1 MFSFFPSYAESLM
14 ARTLLPQAGDARYG
28 PEVVGLEKHSWQHE
42 QLGKLEQL
50 EHQDQLGHLQ
60 QSLSR
65 SEETGRCVVY
75 IIS

>member
-1 MFSFFPSYAESLM
+1 MLANTM
-14 ARTLLPQAGDARYG
+14 LPQVGDARYG
-28 PEVVGLEKHSWQHE
+28 PEDVGLEKHSWQHE

-65 SEETGRCVVY
+65 SEETVRWVAYFV
-75 IIS
+75 S

>member
-1 MFSFFPSYAESLM
+1 M
-14 ARTLLPQAGDARYG
+14 ARTLLPQGGEARYG
-28 PEVVGLEKHSWQHE
+28 PEIVGLEKHSWQHE

-65 SEETGRCVVY
+65 SEETGRCVAYLV
-75 IIS
+75 S